1 MPKPKINKNEQ
12 KKLKNPSKIEKNG
25 KKRQKLKKAN

>member
-12 KKLKNPSKIEKNG
+12 KKLKNPSKIEKYG
-25 KKRQKLKKAN
+25 KKR